1 MKTQF
6 ILLIILLN
14 NNIIS
19 QTLKFKEKLFL
30 PDSSNAYSFGK
41 EIQIFENNSF
51 IASSTNIFIRNGKI
65 ENNGGVYNIEKD
77 KSDKWIIK
85 QFIQSNDYNKSDQ
98 FGESIR
104 VEKDFLY
111 ITAYEQDTDENN
123 QDSIN
128 NSGAVYIF
136 IKDSTNNWIQNQK
149 IVPKNRFENL
159 TFGSSIELK
168 NNFLFIGARNQKN
181 KIFNNESGL
190 VYVFRKDENNI
201 WIEYQ
206 ILKASDQNGEN
217 NFGRSVSCDNN
228 FLFVGT
234 QFTKY
239 SEKKKKY
246 ILNSSVYIFK
256 LSKNGFWEET
266 QILIPN
272 EIDNYFGENIIV
284 KNNCAIISARFSDFD
299 TTNNN
304 FIPTSGLVYIFK
316 CDSIDK
322 WILIQKITAN
332 DRGRLSEFGNSIKM
346 YDSLLLIGAVG
357 NQTDENSRHQ
367 ETDTGAAYLFKL
379 DNNGYWQQ
387 IKKIVAFD
395 RNVCDKFGYKVEM
408 DKKHVLITAISDDL
422 DEYDNKG
429 SVYYYELE

>member
-1 MKTQF
+1 MKTHF
-6 ILLIILLN
+6 LFFIILITNSLN
-14 NNIIS
+14 S

-41 EIQIFENNSF
+41 EIQIYDNNSF
-51 IASSTNIFIRNGKI
+51 VASSTNIFERNGDSK
-65 ENNGGVYNIEKD
+65 NNGGVYNIEKD
-77 KSDKWIIK
+77 KNDKWIIR
-85 QFIQSNDYNKSDQ
+85 QFIQSKDYNKSDH
-98 FGESIR
+98 FGESIKL
-104 VEKDFLY
+104 EKDFLF
-111 ITAYEQDTDENN
+111 ITSSEQDTDENN

-128 NSGAVYIF
+128 NAGAVYLF
-136 IKDSTNNWIQNQK
+136 IKDSTNKWIQNQK
-149 IVPKNRFENL
+149 IVPKNRYENL
-159 TFGSSIELK
+159 TFGSSIEIK
-168 NNFLFIGARNQKN
+168 NDFLFIGARNQNN
-181 KIFNNESGL
+181 KTFNNGSGL
-190 VYVFRKDENNI
+190 IYVFKKGENNI

-234 QFTKY
+234 QFTNF

-256 LSKNGFWEET
+256 LSKNGFWEES
-266 QILIPN
+266 QILIPD

-284 KNNCAIISARFSDFD
+284 KNNYSIISARFSDFD
-299 TTNNN
+299 TSNNN

-316 CDSIDK
+316 CDSLEK
-322 WILIQKITAN
+322 WILTQKITAN

-346 YDSLLLIGAVG
+346 YDNLLLIGAVG

-367 ETDTGAAYLFKL
+367 ETDTGAAYLFKV
-379 DNNGYWQQ
+379 DNNGYWSQVN
-387 IKKIVAFD
+387 KIVAFD
-395 RNVCDKFGYKVEM
+395 RSVVDQFGYKVVM
-408 DKKHVLITAISDDL
+408 DRKHIIITSISDDR
-422 DEYDNKG
+422 DEFDNKG